1 MMTISKKQIK
11 NDEIGKISQAVTFWN
26 IKNSLKNKLIRRI
39 NLNPK
44 MIDQT
49 YAKIHE
55 ITVKADYTSLETL
68 NKNAKHAVGYCVKS
82 GMNFATALRK

>member
-1 MMTISKKQIK
+1 MMNISKKQIK
-11 NDEIGKISQAVTFWN
+11 NNEIGKISQAVTFWG

-55 ITVKADYTSLETL
+55 IA
-68 NKNAKHAVGYCVKS
+68 
-82 GMNFATALRK
+82 